1 MEYIIIFVIVASHIS
16 LSSKIDK
23 LINMR
28 KKESKKN
35 VSSLKELVGKKISIE
50 TDEMLSVVYG
60 CETKG
65 ILKEFDNKWIV
76 LETINKK
83 DKRELYYYRINSIT
97 SIDIINND

>member
-50 TDEMLSVVYG
+50 TDDQLSVVYG
-60 CETKG
+60 FETKG